1 MVSKAEAKGAQKAKA
16 AHEEIESPWTLM
28 WKRFRKNKI
37 AMSGLYIFVFL
48 LLFVILGPIISPY
61 DANFMDYGNVNA
73 SPTLSHLLGTDEL
86 GRDYLTRIMMGGRVS
101 LMVGLFAVVISV
113 VFGSLVGGI
122 AGYYGGMVDNL
133 MMRLTEIV
141 SSFPFLP
148 LAISVSAVLGTRVPA
163 EFKMYITMMV
173 IGLLSWPGLARMIRG
188 QVLSLREMEFMH
200 AAKALGLSDSR
211 IVVRHLL
218 PNTLAYIIVY
228 ATLGMAGAIMSESAL
243 SFLGLGV
250 TPPTPTWGNMIQYA
264 KDMFV
269 LKSRPWLWI
278 PPGVCILSAVMS
290 INLVGDGLRDAFDP
304 KSN

>member
-1 MVSKAEAKGAQKAKA
+1 
-16 AHEEIESPWTLM
+16 
-28 WKRFRKNKI
+28 
-37 AMSGLYIFVFL
+37 
-48 LLFVILGPIISPY
+48 
-61 DANFMDYGNVNA
+61 
-73 SPTLSHLLGTDEL
+73 
-86 GRDYLTRIMMGGRVS
+86 
-101 LMVGLFAVVISV
+101 MVGLFAVVISV
-113 VFGSLVGGI
+113 IFGSLVGGV
-122 AGYYGGMVDNL
+122 AGYYGGAVDNL
-133 MMRLTEIV
+133 MMRITEIV

-148 LAISVSAVLGTRVPA
+148 LAISVSAVLGTSVPA
-163 EFKMYITMMV
+163 EYKMYITMMV

-228 ATLGMAGAIMSESAL
+228 STLGMAGAIMSESAL

-278 PPGVCILSAVMS
+278 PPGVCILLAVMS